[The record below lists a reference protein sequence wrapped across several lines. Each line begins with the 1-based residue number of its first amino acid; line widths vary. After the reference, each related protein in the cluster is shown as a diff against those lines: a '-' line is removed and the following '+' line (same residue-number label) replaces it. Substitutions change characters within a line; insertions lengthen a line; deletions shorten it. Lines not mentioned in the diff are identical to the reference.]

1 MIQIERVGAGEYK
14 IIGLGKD
21 KNFIAEVNTLEKA
34 SCVLRF
40 INGSSIK
47 GDQYTLAVDTIREI
61 DAKEKRM
68 KKLMP
73 RYCTD
78 EQRERIEKWLKEH
91 IYDEETERVSG
102 EADNGVSDGS
112 PSD

>member
-1 MIQIERVGAGEYK
+1 MVQIERVKAGKYR
-14 IIGLGKD
+14 IIGFGKD
-21 KNFIAEVNTLEKA
+21 KNFIAEVDTLEKA

-61 DAKEKRM
+61 DTE
-68 KKLMP
+68 
-73 RYCTD
+73 
-78 EQRERIEKWLKEH
+78 EQRTEGS
-91 IYDEETERVSG
+91 DETERVSG
-102 EADNGVSDGS
+102 KADNGVSDGS

>member
-1 MIQIERVGAGEYK
+1 MIQIERVRAGKYK

-61 DAKEKRM
+61 DAE
-68 KKLMP
+68 
-73 RYCTD
+73 
-78 EQRERIEKWLKEH
+78 EQRTEGS
-91 IYDEETERVSG
+91 DEAERVSG